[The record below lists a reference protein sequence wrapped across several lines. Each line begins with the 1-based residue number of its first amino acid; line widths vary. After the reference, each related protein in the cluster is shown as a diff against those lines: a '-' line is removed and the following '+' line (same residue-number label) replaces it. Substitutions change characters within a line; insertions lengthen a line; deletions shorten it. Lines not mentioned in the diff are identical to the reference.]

1 MLALLN
7 GTGKSELYVYAVKTE
22 DLRPIFLAIYCND
35 EFLFIFDILIC
46 LKAIYLS

>member
-22 DLRPIFLAIYCND
+22 DLKLNTIRKIF
-35 EFLFIFDILIC
+35 
-46 LKAIYLS
+46 